1 MIKEYTSLGL
11 MSGTSGDGVDASI
24 IKSDGSTKF
33 EVIND
38 KYFKYDENI
47 YQNIHELKEKINSKE
62 DLEKFSKE
70 IKELERKIT
79 IFHAKV
85 IKEISAETKIELIGF
100 HGQTLYHNAKEKIS
114 LQIGDGN
121 LLFQLSKKNIVNN
134 FRQNDLKNGGEGA
147 PLTPIF
153 HQLLATQLKLKLP
166 VCFLNIGGISNYTL
180 VDSLTKSLNL
190 FSRDIGPGNCMI
202 DNWVRKKFSKKIRL

>member
-1 MIKEYTSLGL
+1 ME
-11 MSGTSGDGVDASI
+11 AQN
-24 IKSDGSTKF
+24 F

-100 HGQTLYHNAKEKIS
+100 HGQTLYHNAKEKIFFT
-114 LQIGDGN
+114 N
-121 LLFQLSKKNIVNN
+121 
-134 FRQNDLKNGGEGA
+134 R
-147 PLTPIF
+147 
-153 HQLLATQLKLKLP
+153 
-166 VCFLNIGGISNYTL
+166 
-180 VDSLTKSLNL
+180 
-190 FSRDIGPGNCMI
+190 
-202 DNWVRKKFSKKIRL
+202 